1 MSILQEHPLLRPG
14 LEDSGHGVG
23 GGFRVLVSGFHADL
37 KWLVSNLAK
46 LSVKEGGEEAALR
59 LHR

>member
-1 MSILQEHPLLRPG
+1 
-14 LEDSGHGVG
+14 V
-23 GGFRVLVSGFHADL
+23 GFRVLVSGFHADL

>member
-1 MSILQEHPLLRPG
+1 MQL
-14 LEDSGHGVG
+14 
-23 GGFRVLVSGFHADL
+23 VLVSL